1 MMLFED
7 RKRYGKQYCEILP
20 LLALGAGGL
29 GLGAIGGIFGA
40 SAEKKKLALQQQQM
54 QNANR
59 AGEESADYINRTGF
73 DAQKYTKGMTQDAQ
87 NYLARAQNQGQ
98 AALDPYTKFGES
110 GLNALSQ
117 HMGTQPGDYMDPG
130 YDFRLKSG
138 SNAIMGNAAA
148 SGLLGSGDTLR
159 ALTQYGQDMGSQEYG
174 NAFNRYL
181 QKGQLLQGNV
191 GIGEQAALAKGQ
203 LGMQGA
209 GLYGNF
215 GLQGA
220 GLHNAMVSNTGNA
233 MANARLQGAGL
244 SANIAN
250 NTDPGGASRVWGNY
264 LGGLG
269 GMAMGA
275 AGTMG
280 AGGGSNIFAGLGN
293 LFGGGQPKTPSYNS
307 NWLGVYGR

>member
-1 MMLFED
+1 M
-7 RKRYGKQYCEILP
+7 LP
-20 LLALGAGGL
+20 LMLGAGAAGL
-29 GLGAIGGIFGA
+29 GLGALGSLFGS

-54 QNANR
+54 RNAKF
-59 AGEESADYINRTGF
+59 AADSSVDYLNRTGY
-73 DAQKYTKGMTQDAQ
+73 DAQKFAKNETNDAQ
-87 NYLARAQNQGQ
+87 NYLVNSQRQAQAQ
-98 AALDPYTKFGES
+98 LDPYTNFGREQIS
-110 GLNALSQ
+110 ALSQ

-148 SGLLGSGDTLR
+148 SGMLGSGDTLR
-159 ALTQYGQDMGSQEYG
+159 ALAQYGQDMGSQEYN

-191 GIGEQAALAKGQ
+191 GMGEQAALAHGN

-209 GLYGNF
+209 GQYGN
-215 GLQGA
+215 LAMQGA
-220 GLHNAMVSNTGNA
+220 DLNGRLVTNTGNA
-233 MANARLQGAGL
+233 IANASLAGAGL
-244 SANIAN
+244 QSNIASQM
-250 NTDPGGASRVWGNY
+250 DPGASSRIWGNY

-280 AGGGSNIFAGLGN
+280 AGGGSNIFSGLGG
-293 LFGGGQPKTPSYNS
+293 LFGGQQSSAPSYNS
-307 NWLGVYGR
+307 NWLGVYGK

>member
-1 MMLFED
+1 MLPMM
-7 RKRYGKQYCEILP
+7 
-20 LLALGAGGL
+20 L
-29 GLGAIGGIFGA
+29 GLGAAGLGMGALGSLFG
-40 SAEKKKLALQQQQM
+40 SNAEKQKLKLQQAQM
-54 QNANR
+54 RNAQV
-59 AGEESADYINRTGF
+59 AASGAEDYLNRTGF
-73 DAQKYTKGMTQDAQ
+73 EAQKFAKGETDDAQ
-87 NYLARAQNQGQ
+87 NYLVNAQRQ
-98 AALDPYTKFGES
+98 AQAQLNPYTTFGKEQ
-110 GLNALSQ
+110 LNALSQ

-148 SGLLGSGDTLR
+148 SGMLGSGDTLR

-191 GIGEQAALAKGQ
+191 GMGEQAALAHGN

-209 GLYGNF
+209 GQYGNLAMQ
-215 GLQGA
+215 GADLNGRLVTSTGNAIANTRLGGA
-220 GLHNAMVSNTGNA
+220 GLQS
-233 MANARLQGAGL
+233 
-244 SANIAN
+244 NIASQM
-250 NTDPGGASRVWGNY
+250 DPGASSRVWGNY

-280 AGGGSNIFAGLGN
+280 AGGGSNIFSSLGG
-293 LFGGGQPKTPSYNS
+293 LFGKSGPSTQAYDS
-307 NWLGVYGR
+307 NWLGVYGK